1 MKKNLWIFAAA
12 AVALAACSNDD
23 TISENIGFDD
33 ASAIS
38 FRAFTN
44 NMTRAKEAHFDVAN
58 DNFKVTAFAQ
68 GTTETAYF
76 ANVTFTTTDGT
87 TFTSPTKYYWPSGN
101 NLDFYAWAPAEL
113 SNNYSS
119 IPVTVA
125 SAAADQIDFVYAATK
140 DWGKAA
146 LQTGTAATH
155 SISTTVPGV
164 TLNFRHAESKIIIQL
179 KNSNSNVAVTANN
192 VTLKNVYG
200 AGTFVF
206 ADANTDVKNS
216 ALLTTGWTPTGSANA
231 VYSQDITA
239 AVFPA
244 TAAQAGTDLK
254 LIPQALTAATTYAN
268 SGTAAVGDEFTA
280 PCITVALKIQ
290 NSGDNAYIVGGADAF
305 ETALFPLPTTTWVP
319 GKQYTYVVDLAGG
332 GYYPENNDTDA
343 ALDPILEGA
352 EIKFVSVTVDD
363 WSPYDADGTEEGVQ
377 NIDVAM

>member
-44 NMTRAKEAHFDVAN
+44 NITRAKDAHFNVAN

-140 DWGKAA
+140 DWGKAT
-146 LQTGTAATH
+146 LQAGTAATH

-216 ALLTTGWTPTGSANA
+216 GLLSGGWTPSGDATA

-254 LIPQALTAATTYAN
+254 LIPQALTTANAYAY
-268 SGTAAVGDEFTA
+268 SGTPAVGDEFTA

-305 ETALFPLPTTTWVP
+305 ETVLFPLPTTTWVP
-319 GKQYTYVVDLAGG
+319 PT
-332 GYYPENNDTDA
+332 A
-343 ALDPILEGA
+343 ASMIRSIWMIWPI
-352 EIKFVSVTVDD
+352 S
-363 WSPYDADGTEEGVQ
+363 
-377 NIDVAM
+377 AMS